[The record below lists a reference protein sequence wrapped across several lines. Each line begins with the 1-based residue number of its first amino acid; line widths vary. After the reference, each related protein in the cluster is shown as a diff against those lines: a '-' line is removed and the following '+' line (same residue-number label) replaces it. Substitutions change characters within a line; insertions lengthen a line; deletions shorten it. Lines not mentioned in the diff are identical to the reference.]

1 MPGRRFFKNTKP
13 RKCRTP
19 LLLVAAI
26 GLLSRTIQRGRGPS
40 HLSAHGHVKI
50 SDPAEE
56 EESANREADL
66 QATSPRTAP
75 RLSQG

>member
-13 RKCRTP
+13 RKCRPP

-26 GLLSRTIQRGRGPS
+26 SLLSRTIQRGRGPS
-40 HLSAHGHVKI
+40 HLSAHVKI

>member
-13 RKCRTP
+13 RKCRPP

-26 GLLSRTIQRGRGPS
+26 SLLSRTIQRGRGPS
-40 HLSAHGHVKI
+40 HLSAHVKFPI
-50 SDPAEE
+50 QQRTKKA
-56 EESANREADL
+56 ATQKADL